1 MKVNRIQD
9 LSNFPNLETLDVII
23 NNLDE
28 IDLTG
33 LSNLTRLYLQ
43 QNNIT
48 SLDLSPCPNL
58 TEVRFSDNP
67 NLNVTG
73 LPVSLTNCGYI
84 NGFDCLIDGTVI
96 DDILLLLAG
105 TTSVNGGFLNLS
117 GTNGLASQTGI
128 DAGNS
133 LVNEK
138 SWTVFYNYL

>member
-96 DDILLLLAG
+96 DDILILLAE

>member
-1 MKVNRIQD
+1 MRVIRI
-9 LSNFPNLETLDVII
+9 LGLHNFPNLENLDLII
-23 NNLDE
+23 NNLDA

-33 LSNLTRLYLQ
+33 LTNLTSLYLQ
-43 QNNIT
+43 QNNIA

-84 NGFDCLIDGTVI
+84 NGFDCYIDGTVI
-96 DDILLLLAG
+96 DDILILLAG
-105 TTSVNGGFLNLS
+105 TTSVNNGFLNLA
-117 GTNGLASQTGI
+117 GTNGLASQNGI

-133 LVNEK
+133 LVNGK